1 MSAPRTPAFVPP
13 STLDPVVRALT
24 YPYPAPPHDYL
35 FRGGHAEPVA
45 ALLPRERNGRVPVL
59 AIGSNRAPEQLQR
72 KFADMPGAEIAVE
85 RVRLPG
91 FDVVHSA
98 HLSGYAALAATL
110 LQAPGVVAEVCVTWL
125 PPALM
130 DRMHATEGIGTHYD
144 FVAFDGI
151 GIEVVAGG
159 TMSSAFGYVCRMGAL
174 DFGDGPRGLSAV
186 AATGRAHAPLGQREA
201 QAHLVARL
209 GLQLAVEDFVRQNA
223 ADPALRARR
232 EALLAD
238 GALHFGSPL
247 ARVVEDLQAPLS
259 VGRRA

>member
-1 MSAPRTPAFVPP
+1 MSAPLAPYVPP

-24 YPYPAPPHDYL
+24 YPYPAPAHDYL
-35 FRGGHAEPVA
+35 FRDGHAEPVA
-45 ALLPRERNGRVPVL
+45 ALAPRDRAGRVPVL

-72 KFADMPGAEIAVE
+72 KFADMPGTEIAVE
-85 RVRLPG
+85 RVRLAG

-110 LQAPGVVAEVCVTWL
+110 LQSPGVVAEVSVTWL

-144 FVAFDGI
+144 FVAFEGVA
-151 GIEVVAGG
+151 IEALSGGRMAG
-159 TMSSAFGYVCRMGAL
+159 AYGYVCRMGAV

-186 AATGRAHAPLGQREA
+186 AATGRTRPSLDQRAA

-209 GLQLAVEDFVRQNA
+209 GLSMPVEAFVRENA
-223 ADPALRARR
+223 GDAALRATR
-232 EALLAD
+232 EARLAP
-238 GALHFGSPL
+238 GAIHFASPL
-247 ARVVEDLQAPLS
+247 ARVVEDLSAPLS
-259 VGRRA
+259 AALRS

>member
-1 MSAPRTPAFVPP
+1 VSAPPVPFVPP
-13 STLDPVVRALT
+13 SALDPVVRALT
-24 YPYPAPPHDYL
+24 YPYPAPAHDYL
-35 FRGGHAEPVA
+35 FRDGRAQPVA
-45 ALLPRERNGRVPVL
+45 ALSPRDRDGRVPVL

-85 RVRLPG
+85 RVRLAG

-144 FVAFDGI
+144 FVAFEGV

-159 TMSSAFGYVCRMGAL
+159 AMSSVFGYVCRMGAL

-186 AATGRAHAPLGQREA
+186 AATGRAHAPLDQRAA
-201 QAHLVARL
+201 QAHLVSRL
-209 GLQLAVEDFVRQNA
+209 GLALDVEDFVRGNA
-223 ADPALRARR
+223 ADAALRARR
-232 EALLAD
+232 ESLLAP
-238 GALHFGSPL
+238 GALPFASPL
-247 ARVVEDLQAPLS
+247 ARVVDDLSAPLS
-259 VGRRA
+259 AVRRA